1 MKGLQEQYN
10 KIVVPEMMKVFGYKS
25 VMAVPKIVKIVV
37 NNGFGKAIAGKGAGE
52 REAIEKYLSDGLAA
66 ITGQKPALRAAKK
79 SIAAFKL
86 RQGVNV
92 GLQATLR
99 GQKMNDFLNKLIN
112 IVLPRKRDF
121 RGIPQS
127 SISQT
132 GDLTI
137 GFKEHMLFPEVKIE
151 KEKGIF
157 GLEVVI
163 ATTARSKQEALMLF
177 QLLGFPMER

>member
-1 MKGLQEQYN
+1 MEKLQEQYN
-10 KIVVPEMMKVFGYKS
+10 KIAIPEMMKQFGFKS
-25 VMAVPKIVKIVV
+25 VMAVPKMVKVIV
-37 NNGFGKAIAGKGAGE
+37 NTGFGKTIAGKGAGE
-52 REAIEKYLSDGLAA
+52 REAVEKYLSEGIMA
-66 ITGQKPALRAAKK
+66 ITGQKPSLRKAKK

-86 RQGVNV
+86 RQGVNI
-92 GLQATLR
+92 GLQTTLR
-99 GQKMNDFLNKLIN
+99 GRKMEDFLEKLMN

-121 RGIPQS
+121 RGILKK

-163 ATTARSKQEALMLF
+163 ATTAKNKQEALELF
-177 QLLGFPMER
+177 IHLGFPMER